1 MLNANVE
8 EILFNEN
15 GTVKGIRQGDE
26 TATAPII
33 ICDPSYT
40 TNDRLL
46 PKSKVIR
53 AICLLDHPIPDT
65 NNAASVQ
72 IIMPAK

>member
-8 EILFNEN
+8 EILFNDN
-15 GTVKGIRQGDE
+15 GTVKGVRQGSDV
-26 TATAPII
+26 ATAPIV

-53 AICLLDHPIPDT
+53 AICLLNHPIPDT
-65 NNAASVQ
+65 NDASSVQ
-72 IIMPAK
+72 IIIPSK